1 MNEQGGRIPWWLC
14 LQLWG
19 VDVFLATVCW
29 GLGVAALMQVTIIE
43 EGPLVLLG
51 VAGWICSLAVRLWG
65 AVRGKGWFVSYYRS
79 HAAPMLM
86 LTFGVGMA
94 AVWLSF
100 FYVGQSIL
108 DYAFFPVLLLL
119 LAVVVGTFRRMSDIG
134 GLAGLLYDFLLGLSY
149 AQACIVPACYFSFVS
164 APLNRASLWYF
175 AVLMGLYFM
184 MRRSWLLPK
193 AERERRDL
201 IITCGLLMMMIMALL
216 TSLASPFFERSL
228 CVMIAMACACLQV
241 LMQLRERLS
250 NEALFSLS
258 WWVMALPPVI
268 CISVFAPETW
278 WTLP

>member
-1 MNEQGGRIPWWLC
+1 MNEQGGKIPWWLW

-19 VDVFLATVCW
+19 VDVFLSTICW

-51 VAGWICSLAVRLWG
+51 VAGWICSLVVHLRG
-65 AVRGKGWFVSYYRS
+65 AVSGKGWFVSYYRS

-94 AVWLSF
+94 ALWLSL

-108 DYAFFPVLLLL
+108 EYAFFPVLLLL
-119 LAVVVGTFRRMSDIG
+119 LALVVGSFRKMKVIG
-134 GLAGLLYDFLLGLSY
+134 GVAGLLYDFLLGLSY
-149 AQACIVPACYFSFVS
+149 AHACIVPACYFSFVL
-164 APLNRASLWYF
+164 APINRASLWYF

-184 MRRSWLLPK
+184 MRRSWLMPRE
-193 AERERRDL
+193 ERERRGL
-201 IITCGLLMMMIMALL
+201 IITCGLLMIMIMSLL
-216 TSLASPFFERSL
+216 TSLVSPFFERSL

-241 LMQLRERLS
+241 LMQLRERL
-250 NEALFSLS
+250 NDAAMFSLG

-278 WTLP
+278 WSLP